1 MLLGVL
7 EAGLEV
13 AICVLDTLLKRTP
26 LEETELKDS
35 DSEPE
40 EGRVESAEA
49 VSDFE
54 GTMVEVVIVTS
65 VTVGFDDA
73 GRLWDPEWLLS
84 AAELP
89 PLETLCFDEDL
100 DALEV

>member
-1 MLLGVL
+1 LLLGVL

-13 AICVLDTLLKRTP
+13 ATCVLDTLLKRTP
-26 LEETELKDS
+26 LEETEPEDS

-40 EGRVESAEA
+40 EGRVKSAEA

-65 VTVGFDDA
+65 VTVGFEDA
-73 GRLWDPEWLLS
+73 GRLWDPE
-84 AAELP
+84 
-89 PLETLCFDEDL
+89 
-100 DALEV
+100 